1 MTTGW
6 LQGVFRPMPSPFNAR
21 GELALNHLRT
31 NLEWG
36 RGPLLSGFVLLGS
49 NGEAVHLDDGER
61 RNVIECVRDAIPD
74 DLRIIAGTG
83 MLSTRQTIALTRDA
97 AKAGANAAMVLP
109 PFYYRTQM
117 TEDAVQTHYCAVAN
131 ASPIPIV
138 IYNVPGCTGV
148 DLDVEAIVGLAEHE
162 NIVGLKASTG
172 NVVKLATLRG
182 EVGSAFRLL
191 AGSAGF
197 LLPALTVGA
206 DGAVLALANLAP
218 AECFALYRAVQDGDL
233 EAARRLQIRLVAL
246 NTAVTARWGVPG
258 LKEAMDQLGLYG
270 GPVRRP
276 LLPVTDEV
284 RMALTGLL
292 QAAGLLPPT
301 TR

>member
-1 MTTGW
+1 MSTSW
-6 LQGVFRPMPSPFNAR
+6 LQGVFRPMPTPFDAR
-21 GELALNHLRT
+21 GELALAHLRA

-36 RGPLLSGFVLLGS
+36 RGPLLSGFVLMGS

-61 RNVIECVRDAIPD
+61 RSIIESVRSAIPD

-83 MLSTRQTIALTRDA
+83 MLSTRHTIALTQDA

-109 PFYYRTQM
+109 PSYYRRQM
-117 TEDAVQTHYCAVAN
+117 TDEALQSHYHALAD

-138 IYNVPGCTGV
+138 IYNVPGCTGI
-148 DLDVEAIVGLAEHE
+148 DLDAEAIVRLAEHE

-182 EVGSAFRLL
+182 ATESEFRIL

-218 AECFALYRAVQDGDL
+218 EECFALYQAVRDDDL
-233 EAARRLQIRLVAL
+233 VAARQLQISLVAL

-258 LKEAMDQLGLYG
+258 LKAAMDQLGLYG
-270 GPVRRP
+270 GPVRPP
-276 LLPVTDEV
+276 LLPVPDEV
-284 RMALTGLL
+284 RMALIDLL
-292 QAAGLLPPT
+292 RATRLLPVAAE
-301 TR
+301 

>member
-1 MTTGW
+1 
-6 LQGVFRPMPSPFNAR
+6 MPTPFDAR
-21 GELALNHLRT
+21 GELALAHLRST
-31 NLEWG
+31 LEWG
-36 RGPLLSGFVLLGS
+36 RSPLLTGFVLLGS

-61 RNVIECVRDAIPD
+61 RTVIECVRDAVCD

-83 MLSTRQTIALTRDA
+83 MLSTRHTIALTRDA
-97 AKAGANAAMVLP
+97 ARAGASAAMVLP

-117 TEDAVQTHYCAVAN
+117 TEDAVQAHYHAVAD
-131 ASPIPIV
+131 ASPIPIL
-138 IYNVPGCTGV
+138 IYNVPGCTGI
-148 DLDVEAIVGLAEHE
+148 DLDVEAIVRLAEHE

-182 EVGSAFRLL
+182 AVGSTFRLL

-218 AECFALYRAVQDGDL
+218 AECFALYQTVRDGNLD
-233 EAARRLQIRLVAL
+233 AARKLQIRLVAL
-246 NTAVTARWGVPG
+246 NTAVTTRWGVPG

-270 GPVRRP
+270 GPVRPP
-276 LLPVTDEV
+276 LLPVSHEV
-284 RMALTGLL
+284 RMALTDLL
-292 QAAGLLPPT
+292 QTAGLLPPT
-301 TR
+301 TG